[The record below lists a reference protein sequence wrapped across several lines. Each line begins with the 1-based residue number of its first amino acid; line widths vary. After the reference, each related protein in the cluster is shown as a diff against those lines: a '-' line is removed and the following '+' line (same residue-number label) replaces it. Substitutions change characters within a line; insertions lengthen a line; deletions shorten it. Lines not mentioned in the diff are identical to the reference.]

1 MRYSKTSAKPLPATF
16 PSNPQTISEHL
27 KKRRMDLGL
36 LQADVARRLNVCDE
50 SIGNWENG
58 HSKPQT
64 LLPAHHLVPGA

>member
-1 MRYSKTSAKPLPATF
+1 
-16 PSNPQTISEHL
+16 
-27 KKRRMDLGL
+27 MDLGL